1 LTGPPAAGRA
11 SSAAVSYYG
20 AYRDEIDELIADNE
34 RVKRTPPFRPGRQRS
49 RGIPARRRSRQR
61 GRVALTDEPRGEPRH
76 DYPPHLRV
84 RDGRTTTRE
93 QGSRPDVLTKGH
105 PMLVVSPAAAAAID
119 VLLSS
124 SGLPDGAAL
133 RLARG
138 QGDGSLHSTSV
149 TISVVD
155 EPMSDDEVVPASER
169 HEVYVEREVAELVDD
184 QVLDAEIADNVQF
197 MLLPQPTNGDRP
209 G

>member
-1 LTGPPAAGRA
+1 
-11 SSAAVSYYG
+11 
-20 AYRDEIDELIADNE
+20 
-34 RVKRTPPFRPGRQRS
+34 
-49 RGIPARRRSRQR
+49 
-61 GRVALTDEPRGEPRH
+61 
-76 DYPPHLRV
+76 
-84 RDGRTTTRE
+84 
-93 QGSRPDVLTKGH
+93 
-105 PMLVVSPAAAAAID
+105 MLVVSPAAAAAID

-169 HEVYVEREVAELVDD
+169 HEVYIEREVAELVDD